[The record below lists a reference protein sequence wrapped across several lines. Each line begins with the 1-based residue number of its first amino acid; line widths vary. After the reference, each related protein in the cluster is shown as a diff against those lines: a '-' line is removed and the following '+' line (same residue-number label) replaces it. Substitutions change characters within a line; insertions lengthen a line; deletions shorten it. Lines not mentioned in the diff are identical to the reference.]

1 MSIAEPGSCEMNDAE
16 VEGLF
21 LDGSSMSPRRDNFHE
36 VGGAV
41 NEVLNE
47 ELISSHKMEVQTKS
61 KTVSDSRST
70 RLQHFMGNA
79 HTLSP
84 ICGNSG
90 VNPRPL
96 FRTSSPRVTRKET
109 EDGIVEVSSNYM
121 HCLLHTFV
129 ELGMCLYCQLEGW
142 QTCHIVMSY
151 VMKEVM
157 NSQL

>member
-1 MSIAEPGSCEMNDAE
+1 MSMAEPGSCEMNDAE

-21 LDGSSMSPRRDNFHE
+21 LDGSSMSPRRDNVHE
-36 VGGAV
+36 AGGAE

-61 KTVSDSRST
+61 KTLSDSRST

-84 ICGNSG
+84 ICGKSG
-90 VNPRPL
+90 LTPRPL
-96 FRTSSPRVTRKET
+96 FRTSSPKVKRKET

-121 HCLLHTFV
+121 HCLYFV
-129 ELGMCLYCQLEGW
+129 CRIRPVLVLPVRGMAY
-142 QTCHIVMSY
+142 MSY
-151 VMKEVM
+151 VMKGVIATNCEH
-157 NSQL
+157 NP